1 MYSLLFNAPTIN
13 GIIVHMDNYVDRFE
27 NLLSKGF
34 VSTADADRFI
44 TLEHEINCL
53 TYNVKSQDNRRED
66 LFTVEVSE
74 DLSQAIQDIRNKIN
88 ELETY
93 LKSRKTNKN
102 ILYNTSDYVQHLQNL
117 RTIDKLVKEKNELL
131 AKVNLARRNIVSSS
145 SSSVSSS

>member
-93 LKSRKTNKN
+93 LKS
-102 ILYNTSDYVQHLQNL
+102 
-117 RTIDKLVKEKNELL
+117 
-131 AKVNLARRNIVSSS
+131 
-145 SSSVSSS
+145 